1 MRKVVL
7 FIAASL
13 DGFIARE
20 NGEIDWLI
28 ESEGGEGDNGYK
40 EFYDGISTVIMGNS
54 TYKHVLV
61 LSEQFPYADKEVYVF
76 TAEPDKINPPELQYY
91 SGSASELVNELREKD
106 QAGDIWLVGGANLAE
121 TFFRKKLVDELIL
134 TYIPVV
140 LGRGIPLFNE
150 NTPETSL
157 NLKSVKTYNQF
168 VTLHYDFLN
177 K

>member
-28 ESEGGEGDNGYK
+28 ESEGGEGDNGFK
-40 EFYDGISTVIMGNS
+40 EFYDSISTVIMGNS
-54 TYKHVLV
+54 TYKHILV
-61 LSEQFPYADKEVYVF
+61 LSEHFPYANKEVYVF
-76 TAEPDKINPPELQYY
+76 TSKSQEINPPEFQYY
-91 SGSASELVNELREKD
+91 SGSASKLINELRKKD
-106 QAGDIWLVGGANLAE
+106 QPGDIWLVGGANLAE
-121 TFFRKKLVDELIL
+121 TFFKENLIDELIL

-140 LGRGIPLFNE
+140 LGRGISLFNE
-150 NTPETSL
+150 HTPEKSL
-157 NLKSVKTYNQF
+157 NLKSVKTFNQF
-168 VTLHYDFLN
+168 VTLHYDFQN

>member
-54 TYKHVLV
+54 TYKHVLI

-91 SGSASELVNELREKD
+91 SGSASKLIDELRTKD
-106 QAGDIWLVGGANLAE
+106 QPGDIWLVGGANLAE
-121 TFFRKKLVDELIL
+121 TFLREKLVDELIL

-140 LGRGIPLFNE
+140 IGRGIPLFNE

-157 NLKSVKTYNQF
+157 HLKSVKTYNQF
-168 VTLHYDFLN
+168 VTLHYEFLN